1 MAWRIKNKKGQLM
14 KDKKRGRKIL
24 LLTFGMVSIALFTFS
39 VLAREKKAED
49 SAHQKF
55 ENLETSFE
63 AHLGVYA
70 IDTSNE
76 EVLAYR
82 EEERFAFASTF
93 KALAGALL
101 LKGYSWEELNRK
113 VMIHP
118 EDLVEYS
125 PITEKYVGIGLSLK
139 EMMVAAMQHSD
150 NTAGNFLLK
159 GLNQPKGFQ
168 ERLRSLGDEV
178 TNASRFE
185 TALNEATPGDIRDT
199 STPKAFGNNLRE
211 LALEALLPKD
221 KQEFFKE
228 VMLGNTTGKN
238 LIRAGV
244 PEHVEVGDKTG
255 AASYGTRND
264 IALLYP
270 ENRAPIVL
278 VIFSKKDKQDAQYQ
292 DALIAEAAKIVSDY
306 YKL

>member
-1 MAWRIKNKKGQLM
+1 M
-14 KDKKRGRKIL
+14 KDKKTGRKIF
-24 LLTFGMVSIALFTFS
+24 LLTLSLVSVALFTFS

-49 SAHQKF
+49 SVHQKF

-70 IDTSNE
+70 IDTSND

-82 EEERFAFASTF
+82 DEERFAYASTF

-101 LKGYSWEELNRK
+101 LKAHTWEELNKK

-159 GLNQPKGFQ
+159 GLDQPTGFQ
-168 ERLRSLGDEV
+168 ERLRSLGDDV

-211 LALEALLPKD
+211 LALEASLPED

-228 VMLGNTTGKN
+228 VLLGNTTGQH

-255 AASYGTRND
+255 AAYYGTRND

-278 VIFSKKDKQDAQYQ
+278 VLFSKKDKQDAQYQ
-292 DALIAEAAKIVSDY
+292 DALIAQAAKIVSEY

>member
-1 MAWRIKNKKGQLM
+1 MVWRIKNKKGQLM
-14 KDKKRGRKIL
+14 KNKKRGRKVL
-24 LLTFGMVSIALFTFS
+24 LFTLGMVSIALFTFS
-39 VLAREKKAED
+39 VLAREKNAED
-49 SAHQKF
+49 NAHQKF
-55 ENLETSFE
+55 ENLEASFE
-63 AHLGVYA
+63 SHLGVYA
-70 IDTSNE
+70 IDTSND

-82 EEERFAFASTF
+82 EEERFAYASTF

-101 LKGYSWEELNRK
+101 LKDYTWEELNEK

-159 GLNQPKGFQ
+159 GLDQPQGFQ

-199 STPKAFGNNLRE
+199 STPKAFGNNLRK
-211 LALEALLPKD
+211 LALEAHLPKD

-238 LIRAGV
+238 LIRAGI

-255 AASYGTRND
+255 AAYYGTRND

-278 VIFSKKDKQDAQYQ
+278 VIFSKKDNQDAQYQ
-292 DALIAEAAKIVSDY
+292 DALIAQAAKIVSDY